1 MKIAWFT
8 PFSQKSAIGRFSQ
21 GVTAELAK
29 RASVDIFSFDDG
41 PTHQTN
47 VPVRKF
53 KSANSISEQTLA
65 PYDVIFYNFGNHI
78 PFHLEIFKTSRRF
91 PGVAVVHDFVMH
103 HFFVGY
109 YMEVYRAPEDYLKSL
124 ERHYGKKIRDA
135 AAAAIKRTG
144 PPYFWDSEAVV
155 DCPLFEEALIG
166 AQGVIAHS
174 EFLRE
179 KVARVFG
186 GPIRKIPLHYKIDRT
201 APTASRRQLGVAD
214 DSLLILTIG
223 HANPNKRITATIDA
237 LGQIRDSV
245 GQRALET
252 KTEFV
257 IAGSCAGSY
266 RKEIET
272 SIRRNK
278 LENVVK
284 IAGEVSDEALRGY
297 LSAAD
302 ICVNL
307 RYPAMEGASASAI
320 EEMLFGKPIIVA
332 NVGFYAELPSDCVVK
347 VEPNSPA
354 ELRDA
359 IRDLLADKP
368 RRERLGQAALS
379 FAQKEFNAG
388 HYADMAVQFAEEVR
402 RSRPLIGLAD
412 KLAREC
418 RRMGLAGNSSTVETL
433 SAELGH
439 LFGPR
444 R

>member
-8 PFSQKSAIGRFSQ
+8 PLSQKSAIGRFSQ

-29 RASVDIFSFDDG
+29 RASVDIFCFDEG

-53 KSANSISEQTLA
+53 MSANSISAQTLA

-91 PGVAVVHDFVMH
+91 PGVAVIHDFVMH

-109 YMEVYRAPEDYLKSL
+109 YMEVYRSPDAYLKAL
-124 ERHYGKKIRDA
+124 EGHYGKTIRDT

-155 DCPLFEEALIG
+155 DCPLFEETLVGAL
-166 AQGVIAHS
+166 GVIAHS
-174 EFLRE
+174 DFLKE
-179 KVARVFG
+179 KAARVFG
-186 GPIRKIPLHYKIDRT
+186 GPIRKIPLHYKIDRA
-201 APTASRRQLGVAD
+201 APTPSRQQLGIKP
-214 DSLLILTIG
+214 DSLLIITIG
-223 HANPNKRITATIDA
+223 QGNPNKRITSTIDA

-245 GQRALET
+245 GPLE
-252 KTEFV
+252 FI
-257 IAGSCAGSY
+257 IAGACAGSY
-266 RKEIET
+266 RKEIDAA
-272 SIRRNK
+272 IRRNK

-284 IAGEVSDEALRGY
+284 VAGEVTDEVLRGY
-297 LSAAD
+297 LAAAD

-320 EEMLFGKPIIVA
+320 EEMLFGKPVIVA
-332 NVGFYAELPSDCVVK
+332 NVGFYAELPSGCVVK

-354 ELRDA
+354 ELRA
-359 IRDLLADKP
+359 ALKDLATGKP
-368 RRERLGQAALS
+368 RRERLGQAALA
-379 FAQKEFNAG
+379 FAQKEFGADR
-388 HYADMAVQFAEEVR
+388 YADMVVQFAGEVR
-402 RSRPLIGLAD
+402 RARPLIGLVD

-418 RRMGLAGNSSTVETL
+418 RQMGLAGNSATVENL
-433 SAELGH
+433 SAELAH

>member
-1 MKIAWFT
+1 MIR
-8 PFSQKSAIGRFSQ
+8 S
-21 GVTAELAK
+21 K

-41 PTHQTN
+41 PTHPTT

-53 KSANSISEQTLA
+53 KSSNALTEQTLA

-91 PGVAVVHDFVMH
+91 PGVAVIHDFVMH

-109 YMEVYRAPEDYLKSL
+109 YLEVHRSPDDYLKAL
-124 ERHYGKKIRDA
+124 ERHYTKKIRDTA
-135 AAAAIKRTG
+135 AAALKRTG
-144 PPYFWDSEAVV
+144 PPYFWDSDAVV
-155 DCPLFEEALIG
+155 DCPLFEEVLIG

-186 GPIRKIPLHYKIDRT
+186 GPVRKIPLHYKIDRS
-201 APTASRRQLGVAD
+201 APTSSRRQLGIAE
-214 DSLLILTIG
+214 DSLLIITIG
-223 HANPNKRITATIDA
+223 HANPNKRITSTLDA
-237 LGQIRDSV
+237 LGQIRNSV
-245 GQRALET
+245 GPF
-252 KTEFV
+252 EFV

-266 RKEIET
+266 RNEIDAA
-272 SIRRNK
+272 IRRNK

-284 IAGEVSDEALRGY
+284 VAGEVSDEALRGY
-297 LSAAD
+297 LAAAD

-332 NVGFYAELPSDCVVK
+332 NVGFYAELPVDCVVK
-347 VEPNSPA
+347 VEPNSPE
-354 ELRDA
+354 ELRGA
-359 IRDLLADKP
+359 LKDLAANKQ
-368 RRERLGQAALS
+368 RRERLGRAALA
-379 FAQKEFNAG
+379 FAQKEYGAD
-388 HYADMAVQFAEEVR
+388 HYANSAIQFAEEVR
-402 RSRPLIGLAD
+402 RARPLIGLAD

-418 RRMGLAGNSSTVETL
+418 RQMGLAPDSATVESL

-439 LFGPR
+439 LFGTR